1 VTTLLA
7 DPAYPEVAIMLLLL
21 VLTPLAL
28 READRARV
36 RLVQRHQL
44 RTVLLKSRRR

>member
-1 VTTLLA
+1 MTTLFA

-28 READRARV
+28 READRARM
-36 RLVQRHQL
+36 RLLQRHG
-44 RTVLLKSRRR
+44 VLHKSRRR